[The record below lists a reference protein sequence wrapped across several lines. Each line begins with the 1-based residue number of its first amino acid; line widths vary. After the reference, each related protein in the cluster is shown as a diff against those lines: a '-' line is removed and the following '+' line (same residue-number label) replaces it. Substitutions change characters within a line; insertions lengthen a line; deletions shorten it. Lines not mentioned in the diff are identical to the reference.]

1 MEKKYREVN
10 ESDIGETV
18 EISYAE
24 FIHETKSWIS
34 ACRHKILTKDER
46 GQSFLVTVNGS
57 WALARHARAELPLS
71 YLNLHQASGL
81 KVGDWVKITR
91 AAVSRESGW
100 NALWNNKMDAFI
112 GSIAQ
117 ITTDLGEHGFKIG
130 GAGEWNYPYFVL
142 EKVTHRPVTEAYKK
156 CTVIWNKFPDN
167 QFTLHCVFAADDLYA
182 RAVVQNCDSGKRYSE
197 GFQFAFL
204 DDLSIPL
211 ESPPAPATEPVAERP
226 AWLPEEFKEIPAW
239 LPAGYRFIGKGEVI
253 KPGDMVQDENDHHLF
268 HPASDSIG
276 DTVENSW
283 KPREYWI
290 TPITEVKPETVAEL
304 EPQPIPE
311 PGPERPAWLPD
322 GFRVKA
328 RDEVI
333 RPGDAVQANPSTE
346 EPSGRWLFG
355 IAGPL
360 AGQKIYQSRY
370 PSDVWITPIT
380 EGQAHG

>member
-34 ACRHKILTKDER
+34 ACLHKILTKDER

-91 AAVSRESGW
+91 AAKDREHGWDAVWSRH
-100 NALWNNKMDAFI
+100 MDQYV

-117 ITTDLGEHGFKIG
+117 ISLDFGDANCGFKID
-130 GAGEWNYPYFVL
+130 GAGGWAYPAL
-142 EKVTHRPVTEAYKK
+142 ILQKVTHRPATEADLHKE
-156 CTVIWNKFPDN
+156 VQWISDPDGKYWLVSIF
-167 QFTLHCVFAADDLYA
+167 QPKGCIHL
-182 RAVVQNCDSGKRYSE
+182 RAVLEPMPGGGCKYTSY
-197 GFQFAFL
+197 QFAFL
-204 DDLSIPL
+204 HDVEIELQTAPQ
-211 ESPPAPATEPVAERP
+211 PPAE
-226 AWLPEEFKEIPAW
+226 
-239 LPAGYRFIGKGEVI
+239 
-253 KPGDMVQDENDHHLF
+253 
-268 HPASDSIG
+268 PASA
-276 DTVENSW
+276 
-283 KPREYWI
+283 P
-290 TPITEVKPETVAEL
+290 A
-304 EPQPIPE
+304 PQ
-311 PGPERPAWLPD
+311 RPAWLPD

-355 IAGPL
+355 IAGAL
-360 AGQKIYQSRY
+360 EGKKVYQSRY
-370 PSDVWITPIT
+370 PSDVWITPIS